1 MVNVQC
7 SMTKSQSLLLT
18 ILLSK
23 KAYHSPLPLGEG
35 FGGEAFFYFKNST
48 VRWGEYSSH
57 NDAITQPGAKMSL

>member
-1 MVNVQC
+1 MFNDQC
-7 SMTKSQSLLLT
+7 SMTKSQSLASNYFTFLKSISL
-18 ILLSK
+18 
-23 KAYHSPLPLGEG
+23 PLPLGEG